1 MLERV
6 LRKWVP
12 HIGGKVEDI
21 QKNIYDMRVIYSDD
35 LAYVINRES
44 ILHKKI
50 IFSIKDV
57 PPNLLFEQVLTQLM
71 ACQGFPP
78 FLGTNYSEFLH
89 FQRQCGRSV
98 LYEKYS
104 IESIYD

>member
-1 MLERV
+1 
-6 LRKWVP
+6 
-12 HIGGKVEDI
+12 
-21 QKNIYDMRVIYSDD
+21 MRVIYSDD

-44 ILHKKI
+44 ILHNI
-50 IFSIKDV
+50 ISLSIQDV
-57 PPNLLFEQVLTQLM
+57 SPDLLFEQVLTQLM

-98 LYEKYS
+98 LYEKYY
-104 IESIYD
+104 I